1 MILCLKR
8 KEAKKEGSIFF
19 LFLVQTIMVSNIMTL
34 NQVDKCEMI
43 LSNTSLFVQIY
54 IVLITENIIQQQRIE

>member
-1 MILCLKR
+1 
-8 KEAKKEGSIFF
+8 
-19 LFLVQTIMVSNIMTL
+19 MTL

>member
-1 MILCLKR
+1 
-8 KEAKKEGSIFF
+8 
-19 LFLVQTIMVSNIMTL
+19 MTL

-43 LSNTSLFVQIY
+43 LSNTSLFVQIN